1 MSCQVGAI
9 KQGDLRL
16 SFIKLEEIWDIQGLI
31 VCLLQR
37 YLLLCWQTARRSH
50 DSTKCFTSPGP
61 VDCVDLPSD
70 QFICAI
76 GNNLYH
82 LIIIAVSLPTV
93 VALSSCL
100 THHCSTHEFCGE
112 SSTGAGCYCRAGF
125 ASKYHSSNTLGT
137 DKKTLYTI
145 HQCASDWSETFS
157 LFCFDES

>member
-1 MSCQVGAI
+1 M
-9 KQGDLRL
+9 
-16 SFIKLEEIWDIQGLI
+16 
-31 VCLLQR
+31 
-37 YLLLCWQTARRSH
+37 
-50 DSTKCFTSPGP
+50 
-61 VDCVDLPSD
+61 DCVDLPSD

-93 VALSSCL
+93 VALSACL

-137 DKKTLYTI
+137 DKKRYIQYINVLVI
-145 HQCASDWSETFS
+145 DLK
-157 LFCFDES
+157 LFLCFVLMSPN